1 MNSRTSHVHS
11 FTNISIDNSS
21 VLQVGDSEKVDA
33 ISYVLAVQRDKAI
46 FFENEFLFHDY
57 SAFFEPL
64 PLPADQEPFTL
75 TTFHETPSIRV
86 DKVNVS
92 FAAASAVVH
101 IGSSECVELE
111 TRVKNIR
118 HLVRDKR

>member
-1 MNSRTSHVHS
+1 MYSRTSHVHS
-11 FTNISIDNSS
+11 LTNISIDASS
-21 VLQVGDSEKVDA
+21 VLQIGDSEKMDA
-33 ISYVLAVQRDKAI
+33 ISYILAVQRDKAI
-46 FFENEFLFHDY
+46 FFENEFLFRDY
-57 SAFFEPL
+57 TIFSEPI
-64 PLPADQEPFTL
+64 PIPPDQEPITIITL
-75 TTFHETPSIRV
+75 HDAPSIRV

-92 FAAASAVVH
+92 FAAASAVIH